1 MFNNFFL
8 LVLTKLYIMDTNEL
22 FELAEMLDNDIA
34 HIEKKFNDMQTQL
47 FDLKAYREHIQ
58 KGIESAIDSM
68 ESNTGE

>member
-1 MFNNFFL
+1 MYE
-8 LVLTKLYIMDTNEL
+8 LY
-22 FELAEMLDNDIA
+22 ELAEMLDNDIA